1 MKNSILNVCKK
12 SILRRNFFA
21 HLLVLLLFCSL
32 IIGNIFWRT
41 ERSVIGDHDQ
51 GLKSLAESFL
61 GLSRVL
67 NREATQSEFG
77 IAFNMTEKMI
87 QDQFRHQTGQSERTV
102 LLAIRIT
109 DRKGLLIYQNLQAE
123 KFPFES
129 NRLNFY
135 STTVNEKYW
144 RVFNAKAH
152 YSPYVVEIAEL
163 RELANDTVYAVVR
176 DYLVIP
182 LTWFLPL
189 AALITW
195 FTSIRGLAP
204 LQNLASTISKR
215 NSNDMKPLQLEMNYL
230 EFQPV
235 VNEINGLLEKLEAT
249 LVRERAFL
257 ADAAHELRTPLA
269 VIQAQAH
276 VMQNAATAI
285 ERKQAS
291 DELTTGVE
299 RTAAL
304 IRKLLVSARLSTQD
318 FAPNFV
324 QTDLV
329 ALIQERITT
338 FAILAEKRQ
347 LEMELTSPN
356 QCDVLLDRD
365 SFLSAIDNVID
376 NAINYSPAGGNITI
390 QIEPD
395 LNKQV
400 NICVIDQGSGV
411 PEALRKRV
419 FERFFRVQGTM
430 QLGSG
435 LGLSIVDR
443 VMVLHQGHV
452 TLLGGPNN
460 VGLCVKLSLP
470 AA

>member
-12 SILRRNFFA
+12 SLLRRNFFA
-21 HLLVLLLFCSL
+21 HLLVLLLYCLL
-32 IIGNIFWRT
+32 IIGNLFWRT
-41 ERSVIGDHDQ
+41 ERSVTGEHDRLLQ
-51 GLKSLAESFL
+51 INAESFL
-61 GLSRVL
+61 SLSKVL
-67 NREATQSEFG
+67 NREATPTDFEV
-77 IAFNMTEKMI
+77 AFKIFENNL
-87 QDQFRHQTGQSERTV
+87 QAQFKNQTGQSESPYF
-102 LLAIRIT
+102 LAIRIT
-109 DRKGLLIYQNLQAE
+109 DRKGLLIFQNAEGE

-129 NRLNFY
+129 SRLNFY
-135 STTVNEKYW
+135 STTVNKKYW
-144 RVFNAKAH
+144 RVFNAKTH
-152 YSPYVVEIAEL
+152 YSPYVIEIAEL
-163 RELANDTVYAVVR
+163 RELANDSIYVVVR

-195 FTSIRGLAP
+195 FTSMQGLAP
-204 LQNLASTISKR
+204 LRDLASTISKR
-215 NSNDMKPLQLEMNYL
+215 NSNDMNPLQLKMNYI

-235 VNEINGLLEKLEAT
+235 VNEINGLLEKLEVT

-276 VMQNAATAI
+276 VMQNAANAI

-338 FAILAEKRQ
+338 FAILAEQRQ

-356 QCDVLLDRD
+356 QCEVLLDRD

-390 QIEPD
+390 QIQPD
-395 LNKQV
+395 VNKQV

-419 FERFFRVQGTM
+419 FERFFRIQGTV

-435 LGLSIVDR
+435 LGLAIVDR
-443 VMVLHQGHV
+443 VMVLHQGQV

-470 AA
+470 VA

>member
-1 MKNSILNVCKK
+1 MTNPILNVCRQ
-12 SILRRNFFA
+12 SILRRNFLA

-41 ERSVIGDHDQ
+41 ERSVLGDHDQ
-51 GLKSLAESFL
+51 ALKSLAESFL
-61 GLSRVL
+61 GLSQFL
-67 NREATQSEFG
+67 NREPTQTEFAT
-77 IAFNMTEKMI
+77 AFNITEKTI
-87 QDQFRHQTGQSERTV
+87 QDQFRNQTGQSERTL

-109 DRKGLLIYQNLQAE
+109 DRNGLLIYQNSQGE
-123 KFPFES
+123 KFPFDS
-129 NRLNFY
+129 TRLNFY
-135 STTVNEKYW
+135 STTVDKKYW
-144 RVFNAKAH
+144 RVFNAKAY
-152 YSPYVVEIAEL
+152 YSPYVVQIAEL
-163 RELANDTVYAVVR
+163 RALANDSIYAVVR

-204 LQNLASTISKR
+204 LQALASTISKR
-215 NSNDMKPLQLEMNYL
+215 DPNDMNPLRLEMNYL

-235 VNEINGLLEKLEAT
+235 VNEINGLLGKLEAT

-291 DELTTGVE
+291 DELTTGVQ

-318 FAPNFV
+318 FTPNFV

-338 FAILAEKRQ
+338 FAVLAEQRQ
-347 LEMELTSPN
+347 LEMELSSPN
-356 QCDVLLDRD
+356 QCEVLLDRD

-376 NAINYSPAGGNITI
+376 NAINYSPTGGNITI
-390 QIEPD
+390 QIQPD
-395 LNKQV
+395 VNKQV
-400 NICVIDQGSGV
+400 DICITDQGSGV
-411 PEALRKRV
+411 PEALRKQV
-419 FERFFRVQGTM
+419 FERFFRIHGTK
-430 QLGSG
+430 QHGSG

-443 VMVLHQGHV
+443 VMVLHQGQV
-452 TLLGGPNN
+452 TLLDGPNN

-470 AA
+470 VV

>member
-1 MKNSILNVCKK
+1 MKNAILNVCKK
-12 SILRRNFFA
+12 SILRRNFLA

-32 IIGNIFWRT
+32 IIGNIVWRT
-41 ERSVIGDHDQ
+41 ERSVIGDHDLA
-51 GLKSLAESFL
+51 LKSLAESFL
-61 GLSRVL
+61 SLSKAL
-67 NREATQSEFG
+67 NREPTQVEFA

-109 DRKGLLIYQNLQAE
+109 DRKGLLIYQNTEAK

-135 STTVNEKYW
+135 STTVNQKYW
-144 RVFNAKAH
+144 RVFNARTH

-163 RELANDTVYAVVR
+163 RELANDSVYAIVR

-204 LQNLASTISKR
+204 LQDLASTISKR
-215 NSNDMKPLQLEMNYL
+215 NSNDMNPLQLEMNYL

-338 FAILAEKRQ
+338 FAVLAEQRQ
-347 LEMELTSPN
+347 LEMELSSPN
-356 QCDVLLDRD
+356 RCEVLLDRD

-376 NAINYSPAGGNITI
+376 NAINYSPAGGNINI

-395 LNKQV
+395 VNKQV

-419 FERFFRVQGTM
+419 FERFFRIQGTM
-430 QLGSG
+430 QPGSG
-435 LGLSIVDR
+435 LGLAIVDR
-443 VMVLHQGHV
+443 VMVLHRGQV

-470 AA
+470 TV

>member
-21 HLLVLLLFCSL
+21 HLLVLLLFCLL

-41 ERSVIGDHDQ
+41 ERSVTGEHDRLLQ
-51 GLKSLAESFL
+51 INAESFL
-61 GLSRVL
+61 SLSKVL
-67 NREATQSEFG
+67 NREATPTDFEV
-77 IAFNMTEKMI
+77 AFKMFENNL
-87 QDQFRHQTGQSERTV
+87 QAQFKNQTGQSESLF

-109 DRKGLLIYQNLQAE
+109 DRKGILIFQNAE
-123 KFPFES
+123 GKNFPFES
-129 NRLNFY
+129 SRLNFY
-135 STTVNEKYW
+135 STKVNEKDW
-144 RVFNAKAH
+144 RVFNAKTH
-152 YSPYVVEIAEL
+152 YSPYVIEIAEL
-163 RELANDTVYAVVR
+163 RELANDSMYVVVR

-195 FTSIRGLAP
+195 FTSMQGLAP
-204 LQNLASTISKR
+204 LRDLASTISKR
-215 NSNDMKPLQLEMNYL
+215 NSNDMNPLQLEMNYI

-249 LVRERAFL
+249 LARERAFL

-269 VIQAQAH
+269 VIQAQVH

-304 IRKLLVSARLSTQD
+304 IRKLLISARLSTQD

-338 FAILAEKRQ
+338 FAVLAEQRQ
-347 LEMELTSPN
+347 LEMELSSPN
-356 QCDVLLDRD
+356 QCKVLLDRD

-390 QIEPD
+390 QIHPD
-395 LNKQV
+395 ENKQV
-400 NICVIDQGSGV
+400 NICVIDQGLGV

-419 FERFFRVQGTM
+419 FERFFRIHGTK

-435 LGLSIVDR
+435 LGLAIVDR
-443 VMVLHQGHV
+443 VMVLHRGQV

-470 AA
+470 TV